1 VSEPIE
7 AMPPGPSTYPNGFWR
22 ALEDHGDRARDV
34 EEAKVQALLTL
45 ASAVS
50 QLAAAVDRATGQ
62 PAAESTTP
70 HERETR
76 RRRWRA
82 PRT

>member
-7 AMPPGPSTYPNGFWR
+7 AMPPGPTTYPNGFWR
-22 ALEDHGDRARDV
+22 ALEDKGDRARDV

-50 QLAAAVDRATGQ
+50 QLAAAVDRAATPQ
-62 PAAESTTP
+62 AAESATP
-70 HERETR
+70 HAR